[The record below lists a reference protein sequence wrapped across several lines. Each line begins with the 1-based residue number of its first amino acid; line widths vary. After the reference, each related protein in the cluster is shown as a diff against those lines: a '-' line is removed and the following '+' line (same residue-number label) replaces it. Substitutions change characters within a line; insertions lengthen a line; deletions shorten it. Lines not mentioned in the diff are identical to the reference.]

1 MNYTKE
7 LTENINKA
15 LDYLATVDFDSND
28 HRILNSNREKV
39 HKAYDTL
46 FKARDIL
53 LYSIKSKGGTNE

>member
-1 MNYTKE
+1 MNTKE
-7 LTENINKA
+7 LEGKIDKA
-15 LDYLATVDFDSND
+15 LNYLATVDFDSND
-28 HRILNSNREKV
+28 HRILNSNRDKV

>member
-7 LTENINKA
+7 LNEKINKA
-15 LDYLATVDFDSND
+15 LNYLATVDFDSND

-53 LYSIKSKGGTNE
+53 LYSIKSEGGTNE

>member
-1 MNYTKE
+1 MEHTKE
-7 LTENINKA
+7 LEEKIDKA
-15 LDYLATVDFDSND
+15 LNYLATVDFDSND
-28 HRILNSNREKV
+28 HRILNSNRDKV

>member
-39 HKAYDTL
+39 HKTYDTL

>member
-1 MNYTKE
+1 MEHTKE
-7 LTENINKA
+7 LQEKINKA
-15 LDYLATVDFDSND
+15 LNYLATVDFDSND
-28 HRILNSNREKV
+28 HRILNSNRDKV